1 MAERNPRGP
10 LDGVKVLDMTEHM
23 AGPFCT
29 MILADMGADVIKVER
44 PGAGDSSR
52 GMGDG
57 SERNPYF
64 RYINRNKKSLT
75 LDYKGPRGRE
85 IFLKLIPSMDVLV
98 ENYRPTVMDRA
109 GLGWEA
115 LRQVNPRLIYA
126 QLSGFGSDGPYREKG
141 GFDLIAQGMG
151 GIMHVTGEPDGPPT
165 SVGLPICDLG
175 TGMWGAQGVL
185 AALYERQRTGQGQK
199 VECSLLETAVGF
211 SSWTSAGWLADHVEP
226 VRMGSRHRQN
236 APYQRFETKDGYM
249 MIGAAGQSIW
259 QRCARALGH
268 PEWLEDPRFA
278 RSPERRKNRVALE
291 KEITAVGVHT
301 PEFPRSGSDRKFV
314 FKGVARQR
322 GMICFDIQFEMIDQ
336 AVFLQKVQGRGR
348 ISVVLVFRW
357 FAWLGFDQELSLESD
372 LLFIIHRQVKKTG
385 HLLLLLFEIGVQQ
398 RFIPFPPAPEN
409 IVFAAQF
416 KGGIDGIFHLCDRG
430 SHDMGIGI
438 GSGPL
443 GIDRVSEQIR
453 GSPEKFHPRIFLEF
467 FCLGDHRLQ
476 AAA

>member
-1 MAERNPRGP
+1 MADTNAPGP

-29 MILADMGADVIKVER
+29 MILADMGAEVIKLER

-52 GMGDG
+52 QMGDG

-85 IFLKLIPSMDVLV
+85 IFLKLLPSMDVLV
-98 ENYRPTVMDRA
+98 ENYRATVMERA
-109 GLGWEA
+109 NLGWDT
-115 LRQVNPRLIYA
+115 LHRLNPRLIYA

-185 AALYERQRTGQGQK
+185 AALYERSRTGEGQK

-226 VRMGSRHRQN
+226 QRMGSRHRQN

-249 MIGAAGQSIW
+249 MIGASGQSIW
-259 QRCARALGH
+259 ERCARALGH

-278 RSPERRKNRVALE
+278 RGPERRKHRFLLE
-291 KEITAVGVHT
+291 KEITGVLATAPTAHWIKVLDDAGVPCGPVYNYEQLFSDPQVRHREMVVHADDAELGRVPHIRTPIRMSSGAVAVRRTAPRLGQHT
-301 PEFPRSGSDRKFV
+301 DEILAGLGYAPAQ
-314 FKGVARQR
+314 VA
-322 GMICFDIQFEMIDQ
+322 
-336 AVFLQKVQGRGR
+336 
-348 ISVVLVFRW
+348 
-357 FAWLGFDQELSLESD
+357 D
-372 LLFIIHRQVKKTG
+372 LRR
-385 HLLLLLFEIGVQQ
+385 E
-398 RFIPFPPAPEN
+398 
-409 IVFAAQF
+409 
-416 KGGIDGIFHLCDRG
+416 
-430 SHDMGIGI
+430 
-438 GSGPL
+438 
-443 GIDRVSEQIR
+443 RVI
-453 GSPEKFHPRIFLEF
+453 
-467 FCLGDHRLQ
+467 
-476 AAA
+476 